1 MPASDS
7 LIVRTAERPGSP
19 DRPSEDRIFTT
30 PNAVIVLDGATQ
42 AIPLERDGGWIAD
55 QLGRRLVDAL
65 TTDPGGELVP
75 TLERCIAAMVTDHDL
90 RPDTAPSTTVNIVR
104 RNADA
109 LDVLVLC
116 DSPVIVLD
124 TAGQIHE
131 IRDDRLSDVVDRLN
145 PTALDFRALPADE
158 RFARIHEFE
167 AYRNQPDGFW
177 CVTATPR
184 AARHAL
190 VQTYVA
196 SEVESVLAMTDGVA
210 AGVLKYGIPSNWRA
224 ALTVARRD
232 PKRLVDLIHLTESLD
247 ADCTRWKRSKR
258 HDDKAAA
265 LIERA
270 DNLNHSHSRPSL

>member
-1 MPASDS
+1 MPASDP

-19 DRPSEDRIFTT
+19 DRPSEDRIFTA

-55 QLGRRLVDAL
+55 ELGRRLVDAL

-75 TLERCIAAMVTDHDL
+75 MLERCIAAMAKDYDL

-104 RNADA
+104 RKGDA

-131 IRDDRLSDVVDRLN
+131 IRDDRLNDVITRIRPRGGLQ
-145 PTALDFRALPADE
+145 ALPVGE
-158 RFARIHEFE
+158 RMALIAEFE
-167 AYRNQPDGFW
+167 AHRNRPHGFW
-177 CVTATPR
+177 CVTASPEAALHATQVSFSVCDVDR
-184 AARHAL
+184 AL
-190 VQTYVA
+190 
-196 SEVESVLAMTDGVA
+196 SMTDGVA
-210 AGVLKYGIPSNWRA
+210 VGVIEYGIPRDWPSAFSA
-224 ALTVARRD
+224 ANPHPRQ
-232 PKRLVDLIHLTESLD
+232 LVDMVHEAEASD
-247 ADCTRWKRSKR
+247 PDCSRWPRTKR

-265 LIERA
+265 LVTPTNR
-270 DNLNHSHSRPSL
+270 

>member
-55 QLGRRLVDAL
+55 ELGRRLVAAL
-65 TTDPGGELVP
+65 TGDPGGELVP
-75 TLERCIAAMVTDHDL
+75 MLERCIAAMVDEHDL

-104 RNADA
+104 RNGDA

-131 IRDDRLSDVVDRLN
+131 IRDDRLNEVIARIRPRGSLQ
-145 PTALDFRALPADE
+145 ALPAGE
-158 RFARIHEFE
+158 RMALISRFE
-167 AYRNQPDGFW
+167 AQRNQPDGFW
-177 CVTATPR
+177 CVTATPE
-184 AARHAL
+184 AAQQAI
-190 VQTYVA
+190 VA
-196 SEVESVLAMTDGVA
+196 SFAVAQVDAVLAVTDGVA
-210 AGVLKYGIPSNWRA
+210 VGVLDYGYPPDWRLA
-224 ALTVARRD
+224 FAVAGEH
-232 PKRLVDLIHLTESLD
+232 PQNLVDLVHEAEASD
-247 ADCTRWKRSKR
+247 PDCSRWPRSKC

-265 LIERA
+265 LA
-270 DNLNHSHSRPSL
+270 LPTQ